1 MANKN
6 ITMQQ
11 KNTAGSYDKLYPKT
25 TATQSKLSAETAAL
39 YGDGVTDADAAMRIV
54 ANTIKDLGLA
64 TVIVKDP
71 SGNPIQ
77 GAIITGIQGSPT
89 TDANGKASGVLQS
102 ATISV
107 SSPYVDLQSKEITI
121 SGSFSAVE
129 VTLPIVGENAI
140 KRFTSSQSIKFS
152 NVIKTVDVCCV
163 GGGGGG
169 SGNPSY
175 QSSSGRSTVSY
186 GPGGGGGGIVNSLG
200 ITPQKNVALNLII
213 GSGGSSGTPLPYN
226 TSGSGAAGGISS
238 FLSVSAN
245 GGGGGITRVYKPDST
260 YNVEILKGSEGS
272 AGSGFGGAGNGPTSN
287 TTLSEF
293 NDGSTFY
300 SGGGAQGNSY
310 RQIPGGSPYGASGSY
325 VDYDVRNQEITA
337 KVNAGSAGIGG
348 GGGGGT
354 RIELASAS
362 GSANPSSGGSGIV
375 AIRFHF

>member
-54 ANTIKDLGLA
+54 ANTIKDLGFA

-129 VTLPIVGENAI
+129 VTLPIIGENAI

-175 QSSSGRSTVSY
+175 QSSSGRSIVSY

-245 GGGGGITRVYKPDST
+245 GGGGGITRVYKPGST
-260 YNVEILKGSEGS
+260 YYVEILKGSEGS
-272 AGSGFGGAGNGPTSN
+272 AGSGFGGADDGPTSN

-310 RQIPGGSPYGASGSY
+310 RQIPGGLPYGASGSY

-362 GSANPSSGGSGIV
+362 GSANPSSGGSGLV

>member
-54 ANTIKDLGLA
+54 ANTIKDLGFA

-71 SGNPIQ
+71 RGNPIQ
-77 GAIITGIQGSPT
+77 GAVITGIQGSPT

-129 VTLPIVGENAI
+129 VTLPIVGENII
-140 KRFTSSQSIKFS
+140 KRFTSSQSVKFS
-152 NVIKTVDVCCV
+152 NAIKTVDICCV

-169 SGNPSY
+169 SGNPTY
-175 QSSSGRSTVSY
+175 QSSSGRSIVNY

-226 TSGSGAAGGISS
+226 TSGSGASGGISS

-245 GGGGGITRVYKPDST
+245 GGGGGITRVYKPGST

-272 AGSGFGGAGNGPTSN
+272 AGSGFGGADDGPTSN

-362 GSANPSSGGSGIV
+362 GSANPSSGGSGLV

>member
-1 MANKN
+1 MSNKN
-6 ITMQQ
+6 ITMHQ

-54 ANTIKDLGLA
+54 ANTIKDLGFA
-64 TVIVKDP
+64 TIIVKDP

-77 GAIITGIQGSPT
+77 GAVITGIQGSPT

-140 KRFTSSQSIKFS
+140 KRFTSSQSVKFS
-152 NVIKTVDVCCV
+152 NAIKTVDICCV

-169 SGNPSY
+169 SGNPTY
-175 QSSSGRSTVSY
+175 QSSSGRSIVRY

-226 TSGSGAAGGISS
+226 TSGSGASGGISS

-245 GGGGGITRVYKPDST
+245 GGGGGITRVYKPGST

-272 AGSGFGGAGNGPTSN
+272 AGSGFGGADDGPTSN

-362 GSANPSSGGSGIV
+362 GSANPSSGGSGLV